1 MKQFTTGLCSVSF
14 RKHTPK
20 EILEAMQGAGL
31 DRIEWGSDL
40 HAPADDKDRLSSLV
54 KMQQAYGVT
63 CSSYGTY
70 FKVGVH
76 SADALAP
83 YVHAAKHLGTSTLRI
98 WAGEKN
104 SEEFTE
110 EEKKAFFD
118 QCRLLAEIARREG
131 VILCTECHNKSYTN
145 RYDSALELMREVDSP
160 HFRTYW
166 QPNQFCDT
174 AYNLAAVEALA
185 PYTENVHVFHWIEK
199 EKFPL
204 IQGKEIW
211 KQYLNRFS
219 GEETLLLEFMPDGSL
234 DTLRDEANA
243 LRGIL
248 EELK

>member
-1 MKQFTTGLCSVSF
+1 MKRFSTGLCSVSF

-20 EILEAMQGAGL
+20 EILEAMQRAGL

-40 HAPADDKDRLSSLV
+40 HAPADDKDRLLSLV
-54 KMQQAYGVT
+54 KMQKEYGVT

-76 SADALAP
+76 SADEVTS
-83 YVHAAKHLGTSTLRI
+83 YIHAAKHLGTSILRI

-104 SEEFTE
+104 SEDLTE
-110 EEKKAFFD
+110 TEKKDFFA

-131 VILCTECHNKSYTN
+131 IVLCTECHNKTYTN
-145 RYDSALELMREVDSP
+145 RYESALELMRAVDSP

-174 AYNLAAVEALA
+174 AYNLAAAEALA
-185 PYTENVHVFHWIEK
+185 PYTENVHVFHWIGK

-204 IQGKEIW
+204 AQGKEIW
-211 KQYLNRFS
+211 QQYLNRFRTA
-219 GEETLLLEFMPDGSL
+219 ETLLLEFMPDGRL
-234 DTLRDEANA
+234 DTLQNEANT